1 MPHTTLTNWM
11 GRNLTTQ
18 GYCLSESER
27 RKLRLGLR
35 FPTGACLALVIT
47 GVALESV
54 PILLAASAIG
64 LIAGFARRHPFD
76 LVWNH
81 AVRHALRM
89 PALPPNPP
97 RRRHAFKIA
106 AGWLATLTGLFAAGL
121 TTAGV
126 VLGVAM
132 IAACGAVTL
141 FNLCLPSVAFSL
153 WERLRH
159 REAVAA

>member
-1 MPHTTLTNWM
+1 MHGTALRDWM

-18 GYCLSESER
+18 GYRLSAGER
-27 RKLRLGLR
+27 RGLWLGLR
-35 FPTGACLALVIT
+35 FPTGACLALVIA

-54 PILLAASAIG
+54 PILLVASGIG
-64 LIAGFARRHPFD
+64 LIAGFTRRHPFD

-97 RRRHAFKIA
+97 RRRHGFKLA
-106 AGWLATLTGLFAAGL
+106 AGWLLTVAGLFAAGL

-126 VLGVAM
+126 VLGLAM
-132 IAACGAVTL
+132 VAACSAVTL
-141 FNLCLPSVAFSL
+141 FNLCLPSVALSL
-153 WERLRH
+153 WERFRR
-159 REAVAA
+159 RETVPA